1 MGHRLAIL
9 DDYQSAARGFA
20 DWDGLDGVDATV
32 FTEPFTSNDADA
44 VAKLRDF
51 DIIIAMRERTA
62 FPRERL
68 EQLPKLKLLV
78 TTGMA
83 NASIDVQAAVDLG
96 ITVCGTNGSPTAAP
110 EMTWALLLAW
120 ARSVPFEDRR
130 LRDGNWQSTVG
141 YELSG
146 KTLGVL
152 GLGRI
157 GRRIAGYGQA
167 FGMDVIAWSP
177 NLSEET
183 AAEAG
188 ARKVSKEG
196 LFREADVVS
205 VHVRLSERSR
215 GVVGEEELR
224 LLGPDGLL
232 VNTAR
237 GPLVDEGALIRG
249 LNEGWIGGAALDVY
263 DIEPLPAH
271 HPLLAAPRTVL
282 TPHLGYVTAESYAAF
297 YGGAFE
303 DVQAWLAGSP
313 VRVLAPGAK

>member
-1 MGHRLAIL
+1 MVHRLAIL
-9 DDYQSAARGFA
+9 DDYQSVARGFS
-20 DWDGLDGVDATV
+20 DWDGLDGVDVTV
-32 FTEPFTSNDADA
+32 FTEPFTGNDADT

-62 FPRERL
+62 FRRERL

-83 NASIDVQAAVDLG
+83 NDSIDLQAAADLG

-110 EMTWALLLAW
+110 ELTWALLLAW

-177 NLSEET
+177 NLTDEA

-188 ARKVSKEG
+188 VRKGEQGGIVPGGRRRLRAR
-196 LFREADVVS
+196 AP
-205 VHVRLSERSR
+205 
-215 GVVGEEELR
+215 LR
-224 LLGPDGLL
+224 
-232 VNTAR
+232 TF
-237 GPLVDEGALIRG
+237 
-249 LNEGWIGGAALDVY
+249 
-263 DIEPLPAH
+263 
-271 HPLLAAPRTVL
+271 PRC
-282 TPHLGYVTAESYAAF
+282 
-297 YGGAFE
+297 
-303 DVQAWLAGSP
+303 
-313 VRVLAPGAK
+313 RR